1 MIPRIAGENRLRT
14 DMSPVG
20 ERFGD
25 LVACE
30 GNVPAIRPEG
40 RALARMLA
48 TVFDRH
54 APQGVRC
61 SQAS

>member
-1 MIPRIAGENRLRT
+1 
-14 DMSPVG
+14 MSPVA

-40 RALARMLA
+40 RALARMVA